1 MRHFAAQYLFTNR
14 DHPLKR
20 AVISV
25 KDDGTIVKIE
35 ETGGNLQEKADV
47 EFYNG
52 ILIPGFVNCH
62 SHLEL
67 SHLRGLIAP
76 GTGLAEFIK
85 QIRSIREADEN
96 TLIDSSLS
104 ADQEMFRA
112 GIVLCADICN
122 TGTTFDIK
130 TKSRIRYINLIEL
143 FGIDSHSARRRL
155 DEITEIMKLSREKG
169 IESWLVPHSAYSLSV
184 SLFRLLKQKTLTNMI
199 TSVHFMESE
208 DESIFLSGKQG
219 NIYNS
224 YRGSGLL
231 KGPAETVS
239 DHVSAVLNEITPSGN
254 LILVHNTFVDRHTIN
269 ELKKRKRIFWC
280 LCPNSNLYIG
290 NTLPPLDLLTGED
303 CEIVIGTDS
312 LASNNQLS
320 ILEELKTIQNAYTET
335 RLEDLIRWATLN
347 GAKALGEEMNLGS
360 LEAGRKPGI
369 LLIRNVDLA
378 NLRLLPESSVTRLI

>member
-1 MRHFAAQYLFTNR
+1 MLQFAAQYLFTNR
-14 DHPLKR
+14 DHPLRR

-35 ETGGNLQEKADV
+35 ETGGNLQEKANV

-52 ILIPGFVNCH
+52 IIIPGFVNCH

-67 SHLRGLIAP
+67 SHLRGLISP

-96 TLIDSSLS
+96 TILDSSLS
-104 ADQEMFRA
+104 ADQEMYQA

-122 TGTTFDIK
+122 TSTTFDIK

-143 FGIDSHSARRRL
+143 FGINSSAARQRL
-155 DEITEIMKLSREKG
+155 DETIELLKLSRERG
-169 IESWLVPHSAYSLSV
+169 IESWLVPHSAYSISR
-184 SLFRLLKQKTLTNMI
+184 SLFRLLKQETPANRI

-224 YRGSGLL
+224 YIESGLL
-231 KGPAETVS
+231 NGPAETFP
-239 DHVSAVLNEITPSGN
+239 DHASVILDQITPSGN
-254 LILVHNTFVDRHTIN
+254 LILVHNSFVDRHTIN
-269 ELKKRKRIFWC
+269 EVKKRNRIFWC
-280 LCPNSNLYIG
+280 LCPNSNLYIS
-290 NTLPPLDLLTGED
+290 NILPPLDLLTIED
-303 CEIVIGTDS
+303 CDIVIGTDS

-320 ILEELKTIQNAYTET
+320 ILEELKTIQKAYPET

-347 GAKALGEEMNLGS
+347 GAKALGEEMNLGA
-360 LEAGRKPGI
+360 LEPGRKPG
-369 LLIRNVDLA
+369 LLLVRDVDLV
-378 NLRLLPESSVTRLI
+378 NLRLLPESNVTRLI